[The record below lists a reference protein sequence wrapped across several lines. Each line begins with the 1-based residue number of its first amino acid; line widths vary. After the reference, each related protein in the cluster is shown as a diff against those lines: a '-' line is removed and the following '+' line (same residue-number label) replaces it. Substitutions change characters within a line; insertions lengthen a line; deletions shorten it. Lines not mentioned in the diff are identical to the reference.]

1 VYVPE
6 NGIAFPPSN
15 ERYDIKTFHYSL
27 DDLSL
32 KSNIYDNKDF
42 RHHIAAR
49 TMNEHD
55 RKHFALC
62 FKYGKECRGPF
73 QDDVVIMQNLKRIMS
88 TKENAHC
95 GDL

>member
-1 VYVPE
+1 VPE
-6 NGIAFPPSN
+6 NNIAFPPSN
-15 ERYDIKTFHYSL
+15 ERYDIMTFHYPL
-27 DDLSL
+27 DDLSFE
-32 KSNIYDNKDF
+32 SNIYNNKDF

-49 TMNEHD
+49 RMNEHD

-62 FKYGKECRGPF
+62 FKYGNECRGPF